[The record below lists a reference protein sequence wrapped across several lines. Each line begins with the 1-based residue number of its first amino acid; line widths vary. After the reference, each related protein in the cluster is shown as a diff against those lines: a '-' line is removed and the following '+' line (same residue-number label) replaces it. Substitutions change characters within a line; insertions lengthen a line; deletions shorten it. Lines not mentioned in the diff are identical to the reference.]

1 MESVRAKSSTK
12 LTLDAFPLA
21 FRVDLEDQQ
30 SVFHKAVD
38 LAKRMRGPIE
48 PVRREVERAETDE
61 TVRDVLLPIYSKG
74 SFEPR
79 CEPRS
84 RLIESSLPELS
95 KTEIAH
101 AVGRQLW
108 RGV

>member
-1 MESVRAKSSTK
+1 MGTK
-12 LTLDAFPLA
+12 HTLDAFPLP
-21 FRVDLEDQQ
+21 FRVDLEGQLG
-30 SVFHKAVD
+30 VFHDAVD
-38 LAKRMRGPIE
+38 LAERMRGPIE
-48 PVRREVERAETDE
+48 PIPREVDGAETDE